1 MYAGRTAPNPEG
13 QLAGARETTHDCPA
27 LTAKWG
33 NNNPRT
39 DELAVE
45 ITAYI
50 SKLLF
55 TLPNG
60 RGGTFFPSIYGQ
72 HVVETGKVVGAF
84 PSGRLA
90 GEPMSKNMDAVIGM
104 DKNGITALM
113 DSVLKVDMRQFPC
126 GTCLDIM
133 LHPTS
138 VRGDEGIKVLTSIIR
153 TFIAHGGSGIQFN
166 IFDAAVLRDAQV
178 HPEKYE
184 NLQVRVCGWNVRF
197 NDLTPEAQETF
208 IRQAEAL

>member
-1 MYAGRTAPNPEG
+1 MAI
-13 QLAGARETTHDCPA
+13 
-27 LTAKWG
+27 
-33 NNNPRT
+33 
-39 DELAVE
+39 E
-45 ITAYI
+45 IASFV

-55 TLPNG
+55 NLPNG
-60 RGGTFFPSIYGQ
+60 RGGFFFPALFGQ
-72 HVVETGKVVGAF
+72 HVVEKGKVIGAL

-104 DKNGITALM
+104 DRNGITALM
-113 DSVLKVDMRQFPC
+113 DSVLKVDMRQFPD

-138 VRGDEGIKVLTSIIR
+138 VRGDEGIKILVSIIR

-166 IFDAAVLRDAQV
+166 IFDAAVLRDAQA

-197 NDLTPEAQETF
+197 NDLMPEAQETF

>member
-1 MYAGRTAPNPEG
+1 MQAAFCF
-13 QLAGARETTHDCPA
+13 AA
-27 LTAKWG
+27 AKLQHFFQCAA
-33 NNNPRT
+33 T
-39 DELAVE
+39 FAKK
-45 ITAYI
+45 I
-50 SKLLF
+50 SELLF
-55 TLPNG
+55 KLPNG
-60 RGGTFFPSIYGQ
+60 RGGFYFPSLYGQ
-72 HVVETGKVVGAF
+72 LVVERGKDVGAL

-104 DKNGITALM
+104 DRNGITALM
-113 DSVLKVDMRQFPC
+113 ESVLKVDMRQFPC

-138 VRGDEGIKVLTSIIR
+138 VRGDEGIKILVSLIR

-166 IFDAAVLRDAQV
+166 IFDASVLRDAQV

-197 NDLTPEAQETF
+197 TDLAPEAQETF
-208 IRQAEAL
+208 IREAEAAGA